1 MGVRETTC
9 RMSAPILLFAT
20 LAAIVPL
27 AILAKWLKLPYPIV
41 FVIGGALIA
50 FVPGLPHVAIA
61 PDWIFYTVLP
71 PLLFHGGWTT
81 DWTLLR
87 KNVRPVALLAVGL
100 VIVSTVAVAAV
111 VEWLAPGFGWAS
123 AFVLGAIVSP
133 PAAVAAGAIFERFG
147 VPRRIRAILDG
158 EGLLNDGTALVIYRF
173 AVFAAVL
180 GRFSLPRASTAFAF
194 VVAVGI
200 AAGIVLAIAVEAL
213 LRFLRRL
220 EIGDTQ
226 IDNLVALIAP
236 YVTYF
241 SAEALGASGVLATV
255 TVGIILGR
263 RSALYASPETRLVSS
278 AVWNILI
285 YLLNALVFLLIGLE
299 LRTIVADGSIV
310 TRWLPTAL
318 WISLVLIALRMAWAF
333 AQAYIPRAFRPG
345 ERRRDPAQW
354 RWITLIGWTG
364 LRGIVSLA
372 AALALPLNDAS
383 GAPFPQRAAI
393 IFITFSV
400 IVFTLVGQGLSLIP
414 LLRWLKLDGEDT
426 AAYEAKVRVM
436 ALEAGLKRLETL
448 AESSNVD
455 DEREPIARAIA
466 EYRNRIDHLG
476 HHTTPGQDTESAE
489 SRYDHRIQEEA
500 IAAERHAIMQLRD
513 EGRIPD
519 EIFRRVQ
526 YDLDLAATRL
536 V

>member
-1 MGVRETTC
+1 
-9 RMSAPILLFAT
+9 MSAPILLFAT

-50 FVPGLPHVAIA
+50 FIPGLPHVAIA

-71 PLLFHGGWTT
+71 PLLFHGGWVT

-87 KNVRPVALLAVGL
+87 RNVRPIALLAVGL
-100 VIVSTVAVAAV
+100 VVASTVATAV
-111 VEWLAPGFGWAS
+111 MMMWLAPGFGWVS

-133 PAAVAAGAIFERFG
+133 PDAVAAGAIFERFG
-147 VPRRIRAILDG
+147 VPRRILAILDG

-173 AVFAAVL
+173 AVFAAVV
-180 GRFSLPRASTAFAF
+180 GNFSLPRASMAFVF

-200 AAGIVLAIAVEAL
+200 ATGCVLAIAFEAL
-213 LRFLRRL
+213 LRLLRRL
-220 EIGDTQ
+220 EISDTQ
-226 IDNLVALIAP
+226 IDSLITLIAP
-236 YVTYF
+236 YVTYL
-241 SAEALGASGVLATV
+241 SAEAAGGSGVLATV
-255 TVGIILGR
+255 TIGIILGR
-263 RSALYASPETRLVSS
+263 RSPLYSSPESRLVAL

-285 YLLNALVFLLIGLE
+285 YLLNALVFLLIGIE
-299 LRTIVADGSIV
+299 LRAIVDDGTIV

-318 WISLVLIALRMAWAF
+318 WISLMLIVLRLIWAF

-354 RWITLIGWTG
+354 RWITVIGWTG

-372 AALALPLNDAS
+372 AALALPLYTRN
-383 GAPFPQRAAI
+383 GAPFPERTAI
-393 IFITFSV
+393 IFITFCV
-400 IVFTLVGQGLSLIP
+400 IVVTLVGQGLTLFP
-414 LLRWLKLDGEDT
+414 LMRWLKIKDGEDT
-426 AAYEAKVRVM
+426 AGYETKVRIA
-436 ALEAGLKRLETL
+436 ALKAGLKRLETL

-455 DEREPIARAIA
+455 AEREPIARAIA
-466 EYRNRIDHLG
+466 EYNNRIDHLG
-476 HHTTPGQDTESAE
+476 HHVTPDQDTESSE
-489 SRYDHRIQEEA
+489 SRYDHHIQEEA
-500 IAAERHAIMQLRD
+500 LKAERHAIVQLRD
-513 EGRIPD
+513 EGKIPD

-526 YDLDLAATRL
+526 YDLDLASTRL